1 MPALTLRPPRLTRLI
16 RDRCGVA
23 MIEFAYALPFFTAL
37 ALAGIEMTNYVTTK
51 MRVSQLALHLADH
64 TSRIGSGSSLAAKKI
79 DESQINDALIG
90 AGLQAGGLNIYTQGR
105 VIISSLEVVAGSK
118 PVKYRIAW
126 QRCRGV
132 NTYAST
138 YGNYGATNLDGIGPV
153 GRQVIAPTDGATMFV
168 QVRYR
173 YTPILLARL
182 APSVEMDEIASMMVR
197 DRRDL
202 SQVHPST
209 GVIASTC

>member
-1 MPALTLRPPRLTRLI
+1 MPAVTLRSPRFARLF
-16 RDRCGVA
+16 RDHGGVA

-90 AGLQAGGLNIYTQGR
+90 AGLQAKGLNIYTQGR
-105 VIISSLEVVAGSK
+105 VIISSLEIVAGSS
-118 PVKYRIAW
+118 PVRYRIAW

-132 NTYAST
+132 RTYAST
-138 YGNYGATNLDGIGPV
+138 YGNSGATNLEGIGPA

-202 SQVHPST
+202 SQVYPST
-209 GVIASTC
+209 GVPTSTC